1 MTEQTNDPERPIDTI
16 AALVRARAGD
26 DRVGLRFENSSWTYA
41 ELVDACAQRAAFLLD
56 HRPVDRP
63 FHVGVLLDNIPE
75 FWILLGAAALS
86 GATLVGINPTRRGAE
101 LARDVHH
108 TDCALLITEPVHV
121 ELLEGAGE
129 IMPDGALFVAGT
141 SDWSATI
148 APYAGAPL
156 PDAHVKPSDVFMLI
170 FTSGTTGAPKAVRMS
185 HGKLTGWGTNL
196 AGRFP
201 LVADDVCYSA
211 MPLFHSNAAVAGYT
225 APIAAAATTVLRRR
239 FSASGFLPDVRKY
252 GVTFFNYVGKPLTY
266 ILETPALPDDADST
280 LRIGFGNEAAPLD
293 IDRFAQRFGCYVVD
307 GYGST
312 EGGINMSK
320 TDDTPAGSLGM
331 PIPGFRA
338 AIFDPDSGKEC
349 PRARFDEHGRLLNAE
364 EAIGEIVNPDGAG
377 SFEGY
382 YNNPE
387 ANAERMRDGM
397 YWTGDLGYRDDAGF
411 FYFAG
416 RNSDWLR
423 VDGENFAAAPVEQ
436 VISRHPDVVLAAVY
450 AVPSPEVGDEVMAAI
465 HVHEGTTF
473 DPEAFIEFLG
483 AQSDLS
489 PKWTPRFVRISH
501 GLPSTATQKVLKRV
515 LQRERWECDDPVW
528 WRPDRDLVYRP
539 LEPSDIAELRE
550 RFAARNREHLLG
562 HA

>member
-1 MTEQTNDPERPIDTI
+1 METI
-16 AALVRARAGD
+16 AEILRARAAD
-26 DRVGLRFENSSWTYA
+26 PTVGLRCEDASWTYS
-41 ELVDACAQRAAFLLD
+41 ELVDACSQRAAFLLA
-56 HRPVDRP
+56 HRPADAP
-63 FHVGVLLDNIPE
+63 FHVGVLLDNVPE
-75 FWILLGAAALS
+75 FWMLLGAAALA

-101 LARDVHH
+101 LARDVQH
-108 TDCALLITEPVHV
+108 TDCALLITESAHL

-129 IMPDGALFVAGT
+129 VVPAESLFVIDTPEWDA
-141 SDWSATI
+141 AL
-148 APYAGAPL
+148 APHAGAPL
-156 PDAHVKPSDVFMLI
+156 PHVEILPAHVFMLI
-170 FTSGTTGAPKAVRMS
+170 FTSGTTGAPKAVRIS
-185 HGKLTGWGTNL
+185 HGKLAAWGATL

-201 LVADDVCYSA
+201 LTSDDVCYSA

-225 APIAAAATTVLRRR
+225 APLAAGATTVLRRR

-266 ILETPALPDDADST
+266 VLATPAQPDDAQTS

-293 IDRFAQRFGCYVVD
+293 IDRFAARFGCYVVD

-312 EGGINMSK
+312 EGGINMAK
-320 TDDTPAGSLGM
+320 TDDTPPGSLGV
-331 PIPGFRA
+331 PVPGFRA
-338 AIFDPDSGKEC
+338 AILDPDSGQE
-349 PRARFDEHGRLLNAE
+349 RARAQFDEHGRLLNAE

-387 ANAERMRDGM
+387 ANAERMRDGI

-450 AVPSPEVGDEVMAAI
+450 AVPSPEVGDEVMVALLLHDGAGFDA
-465 HVHEGTTF
+465 EGF
-473 DPEAFIEFLG
+473 VSFLA

-489 PKWTPRFVRISH
+489 PKWMPRFVRISQ

-515 LQRERWECDDPVW
+515 LQSEHWECDDPVW
-528 WRPDRDLVYRP
+528 WRPDRELTYRR
-539 LEPSDIAELRE
+539 LDADDVAKLRA
-550 RFAARNREHLLG
+550 RFAERNREHLLG
-562 HA
+562 RG

>member
-1 MTEQTNDPERPIDTI
+1 MSDQNPSTI
-16 AALVRARAGD
+16 ADLVLARAGD
-26 DRVGLRFENSSWTYA
+26 TRVGLRFENQSWTYA
-41 ELVDACAQRAAFLLD
+41 DLIDASAQRAAFLLA
-56 HRPVDRP
+56 HRPAEAP
-63 FHVGVLLDNIPE
+63 FHVGVLLDNVPE
-75 FWILLGAAALS
+75 FWMMLGAAALS

-108 TDCALLITEPVHV
+108 TDCALLITEPSHLD
-121 ELLEGAGE
+121 LLEGAGE
-129 IMPDGALFVAGT
+129 LVPADALFVIGAPDWDDAISPFAG
-141 SDWSATI
+141 S
-148 APYAGAPL
+148 PL
-156 PDAHVKPSDVFMLI
+156 PDVEIVPSDVFMLI

-201 LVADDVCYSA
+201 LTPDDVCYSA

-225 APIAAAATTVLRRR
+225 APLAACATTVLRRR

-266 ILETPALPDDADST
+266 VLATPPAPDDADTS

-320 TDDTPAGSLGM
+320 TDETPPGSLGV

-338 AIFDPDSGKEC
+338 EIVDPDSGREC
-349 PRARFDEHGRLLNAE
+349 ERARFDAHGRLLNAE
-364 EAIGEIVNPDGAG
+364 QAIGEIVNPDGAG

-387 ANAERMRDGM
+387 ANAERMRDGK

-436 VISRHPDVVLAAVY
+436 VISRHPHVVLAAVY
-450 AVPSPEVGDEVMAAI
+450 AVPSAEVGDDVMVALLLRD
-465 HVHEGTTF
+465 GTDF
-473 DPEAFIEFLG
+473 DGDGFVGFLT

-489 PKWTPRFVRISH
+489 PKWIPRYVRISY

-515 LQRERWECDDPVW
+515 LQKERWECDDAVW
-528 WRPDRDLVYRP
+528 WRPERELEYRR
-539 LEPSDIAELRE
+539 LDTDDVDKLRA
-550 RFAARNREHLLG
+550 RFAERNREHLLG
-562 HA
+562 RG

>member
-1 MTEQTNDPERPIDTI
+1 MPMNTI
-16 AALVRARAGD
+16 ADLVRARADD
-26 DRVGLRFENSSWTYA
+26 DRVGLRFEDSSWTYA
-41 ELVDACAQRAAFLLD
+41 ELVEACAQRAAFLLE
-56 HRPVDRP
+56 HRPADAP
-63 FHVGVLLDNIPE
+63 FHVGVLLDNVPE

-101 LARDVHH
+101 LARDLHH
-108 TDCALLITEPVHV
+108 TDCALLVTESSHLD
-121 ELLEGAGE
+121 LLEGAGE
-129 IMPDGALFVAGT
+129 VLPPDLIFVIDTPEWEAAL
-141 SDWSATI
+141 
-148 APYAGAPL
+148 APHAGAPL
-156 PDAHVKPSDVFMLI
+156 PDVEVAPSDVFMLI
-170 FTSGTTGAPKAVRMS
+170 FTSGTTGAPKAVRIS
-185 HGKLTGWGTNL
+185 HGKLTAWGSNL

-201 LVADDVCYSA
+201 LVPEDVCYSA

-225 APIAAAATTVLRRR
+225 APMAAGATTVLRRR

-266 ILETPALPDDADST
+266 ILETPALPDDADNT

-293 IDRFAQRFGCYVVD
+293 IDRFAQRFGCYISD

-320 TDDTPAGSLGM
+320 TDDTPPGSLGV
-331 PIPGFRA
+331 PVPGFRA
-338 AIFDPDSGKEC
+338 EIVDPDTGIEC
-349 PRARFDEHGRLLNAE
+349 PRAQFDEHGRLLNAE
-364 EAIGEIVNPDGAG
+364 EAIGEMVNPDGAG

-387 ANAERMRDGM
+387 ANAERMLGGKYRS
-397 YWTGDLGYRDDAGF
+397 GDLGYRDDAGF

-436 VISRHPDVVLAAVY
+436 VIARHPDVVLAAVY
-450 AVPSPEVGDEVMAAI
+450 AVPSSEVGDEVMVAM

-473 DPEAFIEFLG
+473 DPEAFVTFLY

-489 PKWTPRFVRISH
+489 PKWIPRYVRISH

-515 LQRERWECDDPVW
+515 LQRERWECDDDVW
-528 WRPDRDLVYRP
+528 WRAEREVEYRP
-539 LEPSDIAELRE
+539 LDATDIAKLRS
-550 RFAARNREHLLG
+550 RFAERDREHLLG
-562 HA
+562 RG

>member
-1 MTEQTNDPERPIDTI
+1 VPEPVVDTI

-26 DRVGLRFENSSWTYA
+26 DRVGLRFEDLSWTYA
-41 ELVDACAQRAAFLLD
+41 ELIDGCAQRAAFLLA
-56 HRPVDRP
+56 HRRPGVP
-63 FHVGVLLDNIPE
+63 FHVGVLLDNVPE
-75 FWILLGAAALS
+75 FWMMLGAAALS

-108 TDCALLITEPVHV
+108 TDCALLITESSHLD
-121 ELLEGAGE
+121 LLEGAGDVMARE
-129 IMPDGALFVAGT
+129 DLFVTDMPQWGA
-141 SDWSATI
+141 AL
-148 APYAGAPL
+148 APHARAAL
-156 PDAHVKPSDVFMLI
+156 PDVEVTPADVFMLI

-185 HGKLTGWGTNL
+185 HGKLTGWGSNL

-201 LVADDVCYSA
+201 LTADDVCYSA

-225 APIAAAATTVLRRR
+225 APIAAGATTVLRRR

-266 ILETPALPDDADST
+266 ILETPARPDDADTT
-280 LRIGFGNEAAPLD
+280 LRIAFGNEAAPLD
-293 IDRFAQRFGCYVVD
+293 IDRFALRFGCEVVD

-320 TDDTPAGSLGM
+320 TDDTPAGSLGI

-338 AIFDPDSGKEC
+338 AILDPVTGEEC
-349 PRARFDEHGRLLNAE
+349 PRARFDTRGRLLNAE
-364 EAIGEIVNPDGAG
+364 EAIGEIVNPDGSG

-382 YNNPE
+382 YNNPD
-387 ANAERMRDGM
+387 ANAQRMRDRK
-397 YWTGDLGYRDDAGF
+397 YWTGDLGYRDEAGF

-423 VDGENFAAAPVEQ
+423 VDGENFAAAPVERI
-436 VISRHPDVVLAAVY
+436 ISRHPDVVIAAVY
-450 AVPSPEVGDEVMAAI
+450 AVPSPDVGDEVMVALQLRSDC
-465 HVHEGTTF
+465 EF
-473 DPEAFIEFLG
+473 DARGFVEFLH

-489 PKWTPRFVRISH
+489 PKWMPRFVRISH

-515 LQRERWECDDPVW
+515 LQRERWECDDDVW
-528 WRPDRDLVYRP
+528 WRPEREVQYRP
-539 LEPSDIAELRE
+539 LDASDIAEVRN
-550 RFAARNREHLLG
+550 RFAARGREHLLG
-562 HA
+562 RA

>member
-1 MTEQTNDPERPIDTI
+1 MNTI
-16 AALVRARAGD
+16 AELVRARAAD
-26 DRVGLRFENSSWTYA
+26 DRAGLRFEDLTWTYA
-41 ELVDACAQRAAFLLD
+41 ELVAACSQRADWLLA
-56 HRPVDRP
+56 HRPAEGP
-63 FHVGVLLDNIPE
+63 FHLGVLLDNVPE
-75 FWILLGAAALS
+75 FWMLLGAAALS

-101 LARDVHH
+101 LARDLHH
-108 TDCALLITEPVHV
+108 TDCGLLVTESAHLD
-121 ELLEGAGE
+121 LLEGAGE
-129 IMPDGALFVAGT
+129 VVPAESLFVADSHAWAET
-141 SDWSATI
+141 L
-148 APYAGAPL
+148 APHAGAPI
-156 PDAHVKPSDVFMLI
+156 PAVEVSPADVFMLI
-170 FTSGTTGAPKAVRMS
+170 FTSGTTGAPKAVRIS
-185 HGKLTGWGTNL
+185 HGKLAGWGTNL

-201 LVADDVCYSA
+201 LTPDDVCYSA

-225 APIAAAATTVLRRR
+225 APIAAAATTVLRRK

-266 ILETPALPDDADST
+266 ILETPARPDDADTT

-293 IDRFAQRFGCYVVD
+293 IDRFAQRFGCYVSD

-320 TDDTPAGSLGM
+320 TDDTPPGSLGI

-338 AIFDPDSGKEC
+338 AIVDPDTGIEC

-387 ANAERMRDGM
+387 ANAERMRGGM

-436 VISRHPDVVLAAVY
+436 VISRHRDVVLAAVY
-450 AVPSPEVGDEVMAAI
+450 AVPSPEVGDDVMAAL
-465 HVHEGTTF
+465 HLHERAAF
-473 DPEAFIEFLG
+473 DANDFIDFLQT
-483 AQSDLS
+483 QSDLS
-489 PKWTPRFVRISH
+489 PKWTPRFIRISH

-528 WRPDRDLVYRP
+528 WRPDRDLPYRA
-539 LEPSDIAELRE
+539 LDETDVAALRARFTE
-550 RFAARNREHLLG
+550 RQREHLLG
-562 HA
+562 RG